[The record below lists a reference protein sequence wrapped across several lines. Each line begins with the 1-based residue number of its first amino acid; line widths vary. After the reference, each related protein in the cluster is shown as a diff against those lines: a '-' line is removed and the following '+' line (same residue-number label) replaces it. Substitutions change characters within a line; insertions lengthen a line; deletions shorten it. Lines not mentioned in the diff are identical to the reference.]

1 MGLPAE
7 VESDLDNDLGQ
18 KLAGALGAQ
27 HAMHGLFGNVFLRL
41 GGEDFIYEWARDN
54 PGRFI
59 TLLTK
64 MTPGLMPTAGHQG
77 DVHLHVHQTLVP
89 TDLDS
94 EVIDGD

>member
-7 VESDLDNDLGQ
+7 VDDSFSER
-18 KLAGALGAQ
+18 LASALGAQ
-27 HAMHGLFGNVFLRL
+27 HAMHGLFGNVFMRL
-41 GGEDFIYEWARDN
+41 GGEDFVYEWARDN

-64 MTPGLMPTAGHQG
+64 MTPGLMPTSGVQG

-89 TDLDS
+89 TELD
-94 EVIDGD
+94 IDGD